1 MLYYEREAV
10 GDDLLFG
17 EEGPLVFLDVFPLF
31 GVHLGGKGI
40 HVVEDVDQF
49 IELILL
55 EFLEGSRISEHF
67 LDVPHLAVQDLVLL
81 ILTVLRFGQQFEHF
95 RVCSLEM
102 LHVMCIVFFPDDNG
116 LDGPQLLVLNT
127 EDML

>member
-1 MLYYEREAV
+1 MVAFLFNCLGDVATDQFDQEDLLAVLDDLGVLYYEREAV

-55 EFLEGSRISEHF
+55 EFFEGS
-67 LDVPHLAVQDLVLL
+67 
-81 ILTVLRFGQQFEHF
+81 
-95 RVCSLEM
+95 
-102 LHVMCIVFFPDDNG
+102 
-116 LDGPQLLVLNT
+116 
-127 EDML
+127 